1 MSTMKTNIA
10 KREKSLMAAKAIGS
24 LMAIAVLAIVIFST
38 KHRQKRLVNKS

>member
-24 LMAIAVLAIVIFST
+24 LMAIAVFYKCGDT
-38 KHRQKRLVNKS
+38 GR